1 MIRIAVDVYGGD
13 NAPDCVLD
21 GALEA
26 MREMPDIHV
35 IFCGAQEEVRKLLAS
50 RPHDEAR
57 VRIIDAPDVITNHES
72 PTLAIRR
79 KLNASLVKTM
89 DAVKAG
95 EADAAVTA
103 GSTGAALAGGI
114 FRIGRIRG
122 INRPALA
129 PLLPTAAGKPV
140 MLIDCGAN
148 VDCKPEY
155 LVQFALMGQ
164 AYMRGVMGNDLAKS
178 TFPLLRDHPLVDF
191 YGNVEARDALT
202 GCVQVIVCDGF
213 AGNILLKSTE
223 GAAQLILGKLKDG
236 LLSSTRSKVGAL
248 LVKPALKGLKN
259 ELDYEQYGGAALL
272 GVTGAVVK
280 AHGSSKAHAYACAI
294 RQARTMVEGKV
305 VDIIAGQLS
314 AAAGDAA
321 K

>member
-1 MIRIAVDVYGGD
+1 
-13 NAPDCVLD
+13 
-21 GALEA
+21 
-26 MREMPDIHV
+26 MR
-35 IFCGAQEEVRKLLAS
+35 
-50 RPHDEAR
+50 
-57 VRIIDAPDVITNHES
+57 
-72 PTLAIRR
+72 
-79 KLNASLVKTM
+79 
-89 DAVKAG
+89 
-95 EADAAVTA
+95 
-103 GSTGAALAGGI
+103 GI

-164 AYMRGVMGNDLAKS
+164 AYMRGVMGVDKPKVGLLNIGAEDEKGNDLAKS